1 MSDEQ
6 VESVTKLSCEE
17 RYDYF
22 LSVVGEEKEI
32 WILVNEEN
40 QFLKI
45 FSEDDGFEYLP
56 IWPDAAFAQEYSKES
71 DGPLMP
77 KSISLPEFFKK
88 WVSGL
93 QGDGLDVGVFPGSDG
108 SVWIMEPSELQK
120 DLQDEL
126 SNFG

>member
-1 MSDEQ
+1 MNEEQ
-6 VESVTKLSCEE
+6 LNEILSLGCEE

-22 LSVVGEEKEI
+22 LSKVGEDKEI
-32 WILVNEEN
+32 WILVNEDR

-45 FSEDDGFEYLP
+45 YAEDDSYEYLP
-56 IWPDAAFAQEYSKES
+56 VWPESVFAEAYCKDSKELS
-71 DGPLMP
+71 P

-93 QGDGLDVGVFPGSDG
+93 KKDSVEIGVFPGLDTDLW
-108 SVWIMEPSELQK
+108 VMEPTELQN

-126 SNFG
+126 SIF